1 MAHNPNKSSCAQ
13 PLKLLDKRVIIMASP
28 PCILDGLQIVK
39 IEAWRSWGDGKSAS
53 SLKGEFSCIEVVRVV
68 GRGGRS
74 ERALQIHV
82 VSVDVEPLQKTEPCA
97 KLLPLLV
104 VVGGRVFSTSTT
116 P

>member
-1 MAHNPNKSSCAQ
+1 M
-13 PLKLLDKRVIIMASP
+13 
-28 PCILDGLQIVK
+28 G
-39 IEAWRSWGDGKSAS
+39 AS
-53 SLKGEFSCIEVVRVV
+53 SLKGEFSCIKVVRVV
-68 GRGGRS
+68 RRGGRS
-74 ERALQIHV
+74 ERRALQIHV